1 MNRSDTETLIK
12 AMKILSEDIETQDG
26 VANAAIGEAAE
37 RLEELLG
44 LIDGCF
50 DIVEIWKATTP
61 AQIVWKKQ
69 WIERALAVG
78 ATRDW

>member
-1 MNRSDTETLIK
+1 MF
-12 AMKILSEDIETQDG
+12 ILSRDIQSDDG
-26 VANAAIGEAAE
+26 VANAAIHEAAE
-37 RLEELLG
+37 RMKEMLG